1 MILSTVL
8 STLGLFAD
16 SSPVIIGAM
25 ILAPIIEPIVSFSM
39 GMVRYDTSMIKTG
52 FFTIGIGTLV
62 ALFFSAGVSMIIPLD
77 VVTSEIENRLSPTLL
92 DMGIAIISGIA
103 GAYGHAKEGIAKSL
117 AGVAIAVALVP
128 PLAVAGI
135 GIGWMDWG
143 IFRGAFLLYLTNLSG
158 IIMFSGITF
167 LFLGYAPFKTARAG
181 LFYTLIILVLIMV
194 PLSLSFNQMQEKI
207 RITQQLEGT
216 SFRSVKLKNV
226 KVRFGKEVL
235 ISAKLV
241 GPESVGTEEMEKI
254 KEMIET
260 EIGQPI
266 ILEVTSAIEF

>member
-1 MILSTVL
+1 
-8 STLGLFAD
+8 
-16 SSPVIIGAM
+16 M

-181 LFYTLIILVLIMV
+181 LFYTLIILVHIMV

-216 SFRSVKLKNV
+216 SFRSVILKNV